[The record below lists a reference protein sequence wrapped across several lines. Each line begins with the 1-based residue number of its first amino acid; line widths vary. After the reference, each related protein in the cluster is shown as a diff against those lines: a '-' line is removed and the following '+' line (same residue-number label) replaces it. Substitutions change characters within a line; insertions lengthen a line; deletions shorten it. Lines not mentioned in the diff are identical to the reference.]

1 MAASILKL
9 QLIVCAGVLLI
20 APVALIAGVLPK
32 PSQAPIDMTASSFE
46 TDRKN
51 NTISVR
57 KVHIVQGAMTLT
69 ADQGQVN
76 GSSVENSFDNSVWNF
91 KGSVK
96 VTMEGG
102 ALNSDEAQVTFLN
115 KVLSKA
121 VVTGRPA
128 TFQQKIPKSDK
139 TATGHADNIDY
150 DINKGLVRLT
160 RDAYLNN
167 GQVEAN
173 GESLKYDI
181 GRQVSTTDAGEQD
194 SQRVHFVITP
204 PPPKSGA
211 PASPPPASAPPTQVP
226 PNP

>member
-1 MAASILKL
+1 VAASIPKL
-9 QLIVCAGVLLI
+9 SLIVCTGALLC
-20 APVALIAGVLPK
+20 APLGLIAGVLPK
-32 PSQAPIDMTASSFE
+32 PTQAPIDMTAASFE
-46 TDRKN
+46 DDRKN

-57 KVHIVQGAMTLT
+57 KVHIAQGNMTLT
-69 ADQGQVN
+69 ADQGQVS
-76 GSSVENSFDNSVWNF
+76 GSSVENSFDNSVWIF

-96 VTMEGG
+96 VTMESG

-139 TATGHADNIDY
+139 TATGHADSIDY
-150 DINKGLVRLT
+150 DVNKGLVRLT
-160 RDAYLNN
+160 KDAYLNN
-167 GQVEAN
+167 GQIEAR

-181 GRQVSTTDAGEQD
+181 ARQVSTADAGEQD

-204 PPPKSGA
+204 PPPKSSTPAA
-211 PASPPPASAPPTQVP
+211 PKGTTPPSAPTPTP
-226 PNP
+226 

>member
-1 MAASILKL
+1 VAASIPKL
-9 QLIVCAGVLLI
+9 RLTVGAVALLCAPLG
-20 APVALIAGVLPK
+20 LIAGVLPK

-57 KVHIVQGAMTLT
+57 KVHIVQGNMTLT

-76 GSSVENSFDNSVWNF
+76 GSSVENSFDNSVWVF

-102 ALNSDEAQVTFLN
+102 ALNSDDAQVTFLN

-150 DINKGLVRLT
+150 DVNKGLVRLT
-160 RDAYLNN
+160 KDAYLNN
-167 GQVEAN
+167 GQVEAH

-181 GRQVSTTDAGEQD
+181 VRQVSTADAGEQD

-204 PPPKSGA
+204 PPPKS
-211 PASPPPASAPPTQVP
+211 PPPASAPPAQVP

>member
-1 MAASILKL
+1 VAASIPKL
-9 QLIVCAGVLLI
+9 LLLVCAGALLM
-20 APVALIAGVLPK
+20 APLALIAGVLPK
-32 PSQAPIDMTASSFE
+32 PTQAPIDMTASSFE

-57 KVHIVQGAMTLT
+57 KVHIVQGNMTLT

-102 ALNSDEAQVTFLN
+102 ALNSDEAQVTFSN
-115 KVLSKA
+115 KVLRKA

-160 RDAYLNN
+160 KDAYLNN
-167 GQVEAN
+167 GQVEAR

-181 GRQVSTTDAGEQD
+181 VRQVSTADAGEQD

-204 PPPKSGA
+204 PPPKLGTPAA
-211 PASPPPASAPPTQVP
+211 PAPTPAPPP

>member
-1 MAASILKL
+1 VAASIPKL
-9 QLIVCAGVLLI
+9 HQIFCAGALLT
-20 APVALIAGVLPK
+20 APWALLAGVLPK
-32 PSQAPIDMTASSFE
+32 PTQAPIDMTASSFE
-46 TDRKN
+46 ARKN

-57 KVHIVQGAMTLT
+57 KVHIVQGNMTLT
-69 ADQGQVN
+69 ADQGEVS

-96 VTMEGG
+96 VTMENG
-102 ALNSDEAQVTFLN
+102 ALNSDEAQVTFSN

-121 VVTGRPA
+121 VVTGHPA

-139 TATGHADNIDY
+139 TATGHADIIDY
-150 DINKGLVRLT
+150 DVNKGLVRLT
-160 RDAYLNN
+160 KDAYLNN
-167 GQVEAN
+167 GQIEAR

-181 GRQVSTTDAGEQD
+181 VRQVSTADAGEQD

-204 PPPKSGA
+204 PPPKSGTPAA
-211 PASPPPASAPPTQVP
+211 PAPTPAPPP

>member
-1 MAASILKL
+1 MAVSIPKL
-9 QLIVCAGVLLI
+9 PLIVCAGALLC
-20 APVALIAGVLPK
+20 APLRLIAGVLPK
-32 PSQAPIDMTASSFE
+32 PTQAPIDMTAAFFE

-57 KVHIVQGAMTLT
+57 KVHIVQGNMTLT

-76 GSSVENSFDNSVWNF
+76 GSSVENSFDNSVWIF

-102 ALNSDEAQVTFLN
+102 ALNSDEAQVTFSN

-139 TATGHADNIDY
+139 IATGHADNIDY
-150 DINKGLVRLT
+150 DVSKGLVRLT
-160 RDAYLNN
+160 KDAYLDN
-167 GQVEAN
+167 GQVEAR

-181 GRQVSTTDAGEQD
+181 VRQVSTADPGEQD

-204 PPPKSGA
+204 PPSKPT
-211 PASPPPASAPPTQVP
+211 PTPPP